1 MSTSRALA
9 LALLLVSLPACKG
22 ADSGEQAK
30 TAGDTPAP
38 AAEKTEANPDGAASG
53 KQIPAAEGAEAE
65 TGAETETGD
74 EEEAVEQ
81 APLPDSFEKVGVEL
95 CDAYVKDYVAC
106 IDTKVPEAEREALRR
121 QVFANIQAW
130 KQTAAGG
137 SSAQAGLQTGCRIA
151 REQAKRAT
159 QDWGCEW

>member
-9 LALLLVSLPACKG
+9 LALLMFSLPACKG
-22 ADSGEQAK
+22 AEPGEKAE
-30 TAGDTPAP
+30 TSVATPAP
-38 AAEKTEANPDGAASG
+38 AADAQKPDTSAGEAPDAAPTG
-53 KQIPAAEGAEAE
+53 EAGGTQGE
-65 TGAETETGD
+65 TGTETGD
-74 EEEAVEQ
+74 EEEGEQ
-81 APLPDSFEKVGVEL
+81 APLPASFEQVGVEL

-121 QVFANIQAW
+121 NVFNNVQAW

-137 SSAQAGLQTGCRIA
+137 SSAKQALQTGCRIA

>member
-9 LALLLVSLPACKG
+9 LALLIVSLPACKG
-22 ADSGEQAK
+22 ADSEEKAE
-30 TAGDTPAP
+30 TSAVAPAP
-38 AAEKTEANPDGAASG
+38 AADAQAPEIKPPEAGDAP
-53 KQIPAAEGAEAE
+53 QIPEPG
-65 TGAETETGD
+65 TETG
-74 EEEAVEQ
+74 EEEEEEVAE
-81 APLPDSFEKVGVEL
+81 ALPESFEQVGVEL

-121 QVFANIQAW
+121 QVFTNVQAW

-159 QDWGCEW
+159 QSWGCEW